1 MERPWV
7 ATLTGVL
14 TADLYEKVNFI
25 LKPEVA
31 RDQPSDDQGETL
43 GRWEGSKCKVY
54 FRRSKSR

>member
-43 GRWEGSKCKVY
+43 GR
-54 FRRSKSR
+54 